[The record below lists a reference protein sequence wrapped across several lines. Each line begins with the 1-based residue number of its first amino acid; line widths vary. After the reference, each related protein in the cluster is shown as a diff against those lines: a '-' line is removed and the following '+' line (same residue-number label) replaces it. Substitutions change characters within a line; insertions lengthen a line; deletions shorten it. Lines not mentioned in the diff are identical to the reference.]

1 MSEDLHRKYRP
12 EDLDNVVGQDAVIK
26 SLKKLF
32 KGSIPH
38 AFLFTG
44 GSGTGKTTLARI
56 IASELNCE
64 GTGVLEIDAA
74 THTGIDDWREIA
86 KGLQYAGFGKQSN
99 KFVIVDECHQLS
111 KSSWNS
117 LLKILEEPPAHVYF
131 ALCTTEAG
139 KVPKTIKT
147 RCHKYDLKDVRP
159 GEIEE
164 LLEYVAEEEEI
175 KLPKGSLALIAREAG
190 GSPREALVY
199 LSQARG
205 CDTKAEVGEVLR
217 APSED
222 SEVYEFCKLL
232 ISGKGKWKEAQKYLK
247 DFKDLNPESVRIQ
260 VANYVAAC
268 ATNTDS
274 EKKACFFLS
283 VLEPF
288 SSQFY
293 DATGRAEL
301 LMATADVILGD

>member
-1 MSEDLHRKYRP
+1 MLEDFHIKYRP
-12 EDLDNVVGQDAVIK
+12 QDLDEVVGQDMVVK

-32 KGSIPH
+32 KAGLPH

-56 IASELNCE
+56 IANELNCSE
-64 GTGVLEIDAA
+64 GGLIEVDAA
-74 THTGIDDWREIA
+74 THTGIDAWRKIA
-86 KGLQYAGFGKQSN
+86 EGLKYGNFGKDTT

-111 KSSWNS
+111 KSAWNS
-117 LLKILEEPPAHVYF
+117 LLKIIEEPSSHLFF

-159 GEIEE
+159 SDLTE

-175 KLPKGSLALIAREAG
+175 ELPKGSLQLIAKEAG

-205 CDTKAEVGEVLR
+205 CDTKEEVAEVLR
-217 APSED
+217 APTED
-222 SEVYEFCKLL
+222 GEVYEFCKFL
-232 ISGKGKWKEAQKYLK
+232 IGGKPKWKEAQKFLK
-247 DFKDLNPESVRIQ
+247 SFKDLNPESVRIQ
-260 VANYVAAC
+260 VANYVGAC

-274 EKKACFFLS
+274 EKKACHFLS
-283 VLEPF
+283 ILEPF
-288 SSQFY
+288 SSPFY
-293 DATGRAEL
+293 EATGKVDL
-301 LMATADVILGD
+301 LLATADVILGD